1 MWAHDAKAARHGGQ
15 VIREAVMTTFD
26 SRGQAFEAEFQ
37 HDQELLFRIQ
47 NRRNKLLGLWAAE
60 LMGLTGPAADAYAR
74 DVIMSDFEKQTDED
88 VHDKV
93 YADLKIQD
101 VDLSD
106 HRLRKKMDAL
116 LAVARQQIMTE
127 ATPG

>member
-1 MWAHDAKAARHGGQ
+1 
-15 VIREAVMTTFD
+15 MTTFD

>member
-1 MWAHDAKAARHGGQ
+1 MECVRGCGQ
-15 VIREAVMTTFD
+15 VEGHGMTTFD
-26 SRGQAFEAEFQ
+26 SRGQGFEAEFQ

-60 LMGLTGPAADAYAR
+60 LIGLTGADAEAYAKE
-74 DVIMSDFEKQTDED
+74 VIMSDFERQTDED

-93 YADLKIQD
+93 YADLKIHD
-101 VDLSD
+101 IDLSD

-127 ATPG
+127 ATPK